1 MRKMMGWGEKEREN
15 ELKEKIEISRE
26 WETILEATT
35 KV

>member
-1 MRKMMGWGEKEREN
+1 MMGWGEKEREN
-15 ELKEKIEISRE
+15 ELKEKKIEISRE